1 MRTSQRPEEDIVP
14 RVYLSALKQV
24 SDVLYVVD
32 QGVGAGAP
40 NRREDVLLVQLLL
53 RGLTTPGGGE
63 APYLPPGQPLIRV
76 DGACGAQTITYIK
89 FFTAENSRR
98 FNGAPRSHDG
108 RVDPIVPGQATGS
121 LSGVIYTILA
131 LNITYA
137 TMRGAQ
143 THNDLRKDPNFPP
156 DLKKHLYA

>member
-1 MRTSQRPEEDIVP
+1 MP
-14 RVYLSALKQV
+14 RVYLSSLKQV

-63 APYLPPGQPLIRV
+63 AAYLPPGQPLIKV
-76 DGACGAQTITYIK
+76 DGACGAQTVAYIR

-98 FNGAPRSHDG
+98 FNGAPRTHDG
-108 RVDPIVPGQATGS
+108 RVDPVVPGQSVGS
-121 LSGVIYTILA
+121 ISGAIYTILA

-137 TMRGAQ
+137 TMRGRP
-143 THNDLRKDPNFPP
+143 THNDLRNDPNFPA
-156 DLKKHLYA
+156 DLKKHLYV